1 VGKKKEQ
8 STVACKIATHNS
20 MTQREVVVTGLGVVS
35 PMDNGEGVD
44 KFWKGLCEARNTVK
58 PIRSFAVD
66 GYKCQVGGEI
76 SGFGKFLQ
84 DPLLKDHSRCT
95 RLFALATQQAF
106 EDSGLTSDYDH
117 IGVSFGSILGEMQA
131 KQAYMEKAFFQN
143 DSKNVAS
150 LEKLSLHSIPAY
162 IAERWNLKGSNM
174 CVSTACSSG
183 ADAIGLAFNEIRNG
197 RAKVMLAGGA
207 DIMSEFLFRGF
218 SALEALTKDNVVRP
232 FSKNR
237 TGLAV
242 SEGAGALILEEVN
255 HARSRNAKILCS
267 VSGYGSTTDGYHL
280 ARPHKEG
287 AGLARAITVALKEAR
302 IKPENVDY
310 ICAHGTGTILN
321 DLAETKAIESS
332 FGGYAKKVKISS
344 IKSMIGHSMGAS
356 SALETICC
364 IKTLLHNI
372 VPPTIN
378 YEVPDPDCKLDYVPN
393 VACKT
398 KVDTAITLSA
408 GFGGQNSV
416 IVLNN
421 RL

>member
-1 VGKKKEQ
+1 M
-8 STVACKIATHNS
+8 A
-20 MTQREVVVTGLGVVS
+20 QREVVVTGLGVVT

-44 KFWKGLCEARNTVK
+44 RFWKGLCEGRNVIK

-66 GYKCQVGGEI
+66 EYKCRVGGEI
-76 SGFGKFLQ
+76 SGFEKFLQ
-84 DPLLKDHSRCT
+84 DPLLKDHDRCT
-95 RLFALATQQAF
+95 RLFALASRQAF
-106 EDSGLTSDYDH
+106 EDSGLTSGYDRM
-117 IGVSFGSILGEMQA
+117 GVSFGSILGEMQA
-131 KQAYMEKAFFQN
+131 KQAYMEKVFFQN
-143 DSKNVAS
+143 GSRDATS
-150 LEKLSLHSIPAY
+150 LEKFSLHSIPAY
-162 IAERWNLKGSNM
+162 AAERWNLKGPNM

-197 RAKVMLAGGA
+197 RAKAMLAGGA
-207 DIMSEFLFRGF
+207 DIMSEFLLRGF
-218 SALEALTKDNVVRP
+218 SALQALTKDNVVRP
-232 FSKNR
+232 FDRNR

-242 SEGAGALILEEVN
+242 SEGAGAVILEEVN
-255 HARSRNAKILCS
+255 HARSRNAKILCRI
-267 VSGYGSTTDGYHL
+267 SGYGTAVDGCHL

-287 AGLARAITVALKEAR
+287 TGLARAINVALKEAR

-321 DLAETKAIESS
+321 DLSETKAIESS

-344 IKSMIGHSMGAS
+344 IKSMIGHSMGAA

-364 IKTLLHNI
+364 IKVLLNNI

-378 YEVPDPDCKLDYVPN
+378 YEMPDPDCGLDYVPN
-393 VACKT
+393 IACKA

-416 IVLNN
+416 IILDNKS
-421 RL
+421 

>member
-1 VGKKKEQ
+1 M
-8 STVACKIATHNS
+8 A
-20 MTQREVVVTGLGVVS
+20 QREVVITGLGVVT

-44 KFWKGLCEARNTVK
+44 KFWKGLCEARNIIK

-76 SGFGKFLQ
+76 SGFERFLR
-84 DPLLKDHSRCT
+84 DPLLKDHGRCT
-95 RLFALATQQAF
+95 QLFALATQQAF
-106 EDSGLTSDYDH
+106 EDSGLTSGQDRMG
-117 IGVSFGSILGEMQA
+117 ISFGSILGEMQA
-131 KQAYMEKAFFQN
+131 KQTYMEKVFFQN
-143 DSKNVAS
+143 EPKNAAS
-150 LEKLSLHSIPAY
+150 LEKLSLYSIPAY
-162 IAERWNLKGSNM
+162 VAKKWNLKGPNI

-207 DIMSEFLFRGF
+207 DVMSEFLFRGF
-218 SALEALTKDNVVRP
+218 SALEALTRDNVVRP

-237 TGLAV
+237 TGLAA
-242 SEGAGALILEEVN
+242 SEGAGAMILEEIS

-302 IKPENVDY
+302 VKPKKVDY
-310 ICAHGTGTILN
+310 VCAHGTGTILN
-321 DLAETKAIESS
+321 DLSETKAIESS
-332 FGGYAKKVKISS
+332 FSGYAKKVKISS

-364 IKTLLHNI
+364 IKALLNNI

-378 YEVPDPDCKLDYVPN
+378 YEMPDPDCRLDYVPN
-393 VACKT
+393 IACKT

-421 RL
+421 KL